1 MQASNEMRS
10 RKRARRWAF
19 VLLSGVVAAAVVYV
33 FGPAGS
39 DLVASL
45 AVGSVVFLMF
55 SVALVVSNERVKQT
69 LIDLLSLLP

>member
-1 MQASNEMRS
+1 MRS

-19 VLLSGVVAAAVVYV
+19 VLLSGVVSAAVVYV
-33 FGPAGS
+33 YGPATS

-55 SVALVVSNERVKQT
+55 SVALVVSNERVKQV
-69 LIDLLSLLP
+69 LIDFLSLLS

>member
-1 MQASNEMRS
+1 MQVSNEMRS
-10 RKRARRWAF
+10 HKRARGWAF
-19 VLLSGVVAAAVVYV
+19 VLLSGVVSAAVAYV
-33 FGPAGS
+33 FGPAAS

-55 SVALVVSNERVKQT
+55 LVALTVSSERVKQV

>member
-1 MQASNEMRS
+1 MCS
-10 RKRARRWAF
+10 RKRARKWAF

-33 FGPAGS
+33 FEPIGS
-39 DLVASL
+39 NLVASL

-55 SVALVVSNERVKQT
+55 SVALKISNERVKQV